1 MYKVA
6 LLLLLAAI
14 CMSTMVPHVGPI
26 ESRRPLTYKV
36 SLNDPPEVRWA
47 PMARDFKEPI
57 ARFMEYLDLLPI
69 PKGFYDGV
77 EWYAKNE
84 FKYQDFVAEIDA
96 LAKLAN
102 YPFEK
107 IFFFNFMYEFSTFAA
122 CTGFLVRGTNG
133 EVMHGRN
140 LDFEMWELLS
150 KLLVNVEYYK
160 DGKRLFAVDTVVGSV
175 FALTGV
181 RFGGFSINVD
191 TRAAKSFEDD
201 LISVIKNNAIPTCWL
216 LRKVLEEETNYAS
229 AVQRLKSTRIAAPV
243 YYIIAGVGPNEGMVI
258 ERETDGVHAFYELS
272 DQTWFIV
279 QTNYDRD
286 RPEPIYDQRR
296 IPMENRVKAVGN
308 KFTPEIA
315 FSEMFTWP
323 TFNIATIMTAIIIPK
338 TGYHNTT
345 CWYGVNPFP
354 QEPQLS
360 SE

>member
-1 MYKVA
+1 
-6 LLLLLAAI
+6 
-14 CMSTMVPHVGPI
+14 
-26 ESRRPLTYKV
+26 
-36 SLNDPPEVRWA
+36 
-47 PMARDFKEPI
+47 
-57 ARFMEYLDLLPI
+57 MEYLDLLPI
-69 PKGFYDGV
+69 PTGFYDGV

-84 FKYQDFVAEIDA
+84 FKYQDFVAEIEA
-96 LAKLAN
+96 LSKLSG

-122 CTGFLVRGTNG
+122 CTGFLVRGENG
-133 EVMHGRN
+133 QIMHGRN

-160 DGKRLFAVDTVVGSV
+160 DGQRLFAVDTVVGGV

-216 LRKVLEEETNYAS
+216 LRKVLEEESTYAG
-229 AVQRLKSTRIAAPV
+229 ALKRLKGERIAAPV
-243 YYIIAGVGPNEGMVI
+243 YYILAGVASNEGTVI
-258 ERETDGVHAFYELS
+258 ERDTDGVHAAYELS
-272 DQTWFIV
+272 EQTWFIV

-296 IPMENRVKAVGN
+296 IPMENRVKSVGN
-308 KFTPEIA
+308 KFSVDTV
-315 FSEMFTWP
+315 FHEMFTWP
-323 TFNIATIMTAIIIPK
+323 TFNIATIMTAVIIPA

-345 CWYGVNPFP
+345 CWYGVNPVP
-354 QEPQLS
+354 KQLAS
-360 SE
+360 Q